1 MLNGLG
7 LYSRKMHF
15 LLLEQAIFAG
25 LYHSE
30 KILFF
35 KLHTVM
41 SNIKNIRNNTVN
53 TIARMH
59 VQCPPSGS
67 LNFFNQSHDIFL
79 FISELNKI
87 CRRFKIGN
95 LNRDDISM
103 YPVNQQDKLKTAIT
117 CVGNAEKTLED
128 FEEFL
133 KNDKYKEWNDQQ
145 EVRRQEE
152 IKNMIGEI
160 PDGIPHKRPNNGED
174 DDEEETE
181 YVEEDPEAANAVLEH
196 DANEPSAA
204 VEAAQT
210 A

>member
-1 MLNGLG
+1 MLCI
-7 LYSRKMHF
+7 YSTTF
-15 LLLEQAIFAG
+15 LINLSPYF
-25 LYHSE
+25 
-30 KILFF
+30 
-35 KLHTVM
+35 
-41 SNIKNIRNNTVN
+41 
-53 TIARMH
+53 
-59 VQCPPSGS
+59 
-67 LNFFNQSHDIFL
+67 
-79 FISELNKI
+79 SELNKI

-204 VEAAQT
+204 VEAQT

>member
-1 MLNGLG
+1 MKSVGNYRLHCELI
-7 LYSRKMHF
+7 SRNIYHVRDSILRFYPF
-15 LLLEQAIFAG
+15 L
-25 LYHSE
+25 
-30 KILFF
+30 
-35 KLHTVM
+35 
-41 SNIKNIRNNTVN
+41 
-53 TIARMH
+53 
-59 VQCPPSGS
+59 P
-67 LNFFNQSHDIFL
+67 
-79 FISELNKI
+79 ELNKI

-103 YPVNQQDKLKTAIT
+103 YPVIQQDKLKTAIT

-174 DDEEETE
+174 DDDEEETE

-196 DANEPSAA
+196 DANATNEPSVSA
-204 VEAAQT
+204 VEPQSA
-210 A
+210 